1 METIDIMIGFVIT
14 GIIIT
19 LISLLIFYIHS
30 RKSRSSG
37 NTPGDKPGNKP
48 GNKPGDKPGNKPGD
62 KPGDHGNSPQNPI
75 PPGNPIEPG
84 DISDINV
91 STKPMALSGLKNYDG
106 IAYLFWHV
114 NNAMG
119 TGLSKFPWDPNF
131 KMKGKIKY
139 FIVGIWPTWTTDNF
153 NYIINKYGSQYKNC
167 LASEQTATGGIEDAI
182 SLIILCQ
189 KYADSVG
196 AQFVPFLLPPL
207 KGWSNNI
214 KTAGDVLTGIDG
226 QLLIMKDIYNC
237 PCQGVLIEGEEHYMK
252 NIPEV
257 NVETG
262 KEITPSLMADHIF
275 CAMRSSWSNDY
286 IKSKNLKLV
295 SDTLTIAWS
304 EQGPMDSIKTYP
316 SASTKWWYD
325 FQGEGGK
332 GNDNKTISSC
342 EFTWPDSYE
351 GNWTA
356 PVGHPKLGHWK
367 PPGLLQ
373 NCKDSDN
380 KGGCKP
386 LDKYKNKYRLFKE
399 TSDEPCCAGFA
410 KGFTNDSI
418 GRYCM
423 PPGKYGSLTKNELF
437 FPMDQL
443 KQSIFTVGGPGSDL
457 GIQYS
462 GFGSENASLGGG
474 PTCKKYSSTVLRD
487 LYDNFSDTSN
497 YGKFWNMKFGNSLAI
512 YG

>member
-1 METIDIMIGFVIT
+1 MIGFVIV
-14 GIIIT
+14 GIIIP
-19 LISLLIFYIHS
+19 LISFLIYYIHS
-30 RKSRSSG
+30 KKSGSSG
-37 NTPGDKPGNKP
+37 NT
-48 GNKPGDKPGNKPGD
+48 PGD
-62 KPGDHGNSPQNPI
+62 KPGDHGNSPENPI
-75 PPGNPIEPG
+75 PPRNPIAPG
-84 DISDINV
+84 DISDIKV
-91 STKPMALSGLKNYDG
+91 STKPMALSGLNNYDG

-119 TGLSKFPWDPNF
+119 TGLSKFPWDPDF

-139 FIVGIWPTWTTDNF
+139 FIVGIWPTWTTNNF
-153 NYIINKYGSQYKNC
+153 NYIINKYGSHYKNC
-167 LASEQTATGGIEDAI
+167 LASKQTATGGIEDAI

-237 PCQGVLIEGEEHYMK
+237 PCQGILIEGEEHYMDS
-252 NIPEV
+252 IPEV
-257 NVETG
+257 NVWTG
-262 KEITPSLMADHIF
+262 KEISQTGHASLMADHIF
-275 CAMRSSWSNDY
+275 CAMRSSWSKDY

-295 SDTLTIAWS
+295 SDTLTVAWS

-325 FQGEGGK
+325 FQGEGK

-356 PVGHPKLGHWK
+356 PVGHPKWGHWK
-367 PPGLLQ
+367 PPGLLK
-373 NCKDSDN
+373 NCKEGN
-380 KGGCKP
+380 KGGCEP
-386 LDKYKNKYRLFKE
+386 LDEYKNNYGLFKE
-399 TSDEPCCAGFA
+399 TSDKPCCAGFA

-423 PPGKYGSLTKNELF
+423 PPGKYGSLTKNELY
-437 FPMDQL
+437 FPMDQIN
-443 KQSIFTVGGPGSDL
+443 QSIFTVGGPGSDL

-462 GFGSENASLGGG
+462 GLGSENASLGGG
-474 PTCKKYSSTVLRD
+474 PPCDKYSRTVLWD
-487 LYDNFSDTSN
+487 LYNNFSDTSN
-497 YGKFWNMKFGNSLAI
+497 YDKFWNMKFGNSLAL